1 MARTPI
7 GSPRCHPP
15 AAGDLVEDGVDGFP
29 PFVLVEVAR
38 QHGSPPEPEG
48 TGRPLDDSISS
59 AMPRSRSAMEEDPP
73 AGGEFAWF
81 TFGPP

>member
-15 AAGDLVEDGVDGFP
+15 AASDLVEDGVDGFP

-48 TGRPLDDSISS
+48 TGRFPDDSISS
-59 AMPRSRSAMEEDPP
+59 AMPRSRLAMEEDPSQR
-73 AGGEFAWF
+73 GEFAGF
-81 TFGPP
+81 TLRPP